1 MDLNQS
7 KIVRNVWKILFDYKY
22 VLYFLNQ
29 NKHLCSYFDNTKVIF
44 DEFECETVSKL
55 NNGFLINEKFY
66 WDSSTKK
73 FLFDIQDTYVE
84 LQINET
90 DLLIRIIDFIN
101 EHVSYSVYS
110 LLYGIKSNI
119 NNSTSISPRF
129 IISANS
135 FVSFRDDVLLLY
147 HIDKNEIIW
156 QLNTGSLLNN
166 KDVTQ
171 TGEII
176 SYKDKLFIYLY
187 DNEDKRATIVL
198 DIETGYELFRTSEFM
213 GYIRLQEDRIYA
225 LYGKTVS
232 ILNPESY
239 QIRRI
244 DLSEELAVLDESIE
258 EFLGAESLGYTTIEF
273 KLSPTIYE
281 VRYPYLYFAQERG
294 AQVGVLNL
302 ETEKLEWHATMDIDY
317 PVNPVVM
324 DIKACENRLY
334 VHCADTTL
342 HIFEME

>member
-1 MDLNQS
+1 MKLIEKLTCSFFEAKKQGAIYINNDELFLFNQKVEGKFCNFSSDDLNVYTFNLLTNCTEFIS
-7 KIVRNVWKILFDYKY
+7 LSTKSIVFCTEN
-22 VLYFLNQ
+22 FLGIRTDIDKCN
-29 NKHLCSYFDNTKVIF
+29 D
-44 DEFECETVSKL
+44 
-55 NNGFLINEKFY
+55 
-66 WDSSTKK
+66 KK
-73 FLFDIQDTYVE
+73 FLLAQTECENEEYWVLLDKNFHIVE
-84 LQINET
+84 KNLTTVDNCY
-90 DLLIRIIDFIN
+90 LIRLTADKILTKKESIIDLKYF
-101 EHVSYSVYS
+101 
-110 LLYGIKSNI
+110 
-119 NNSTSISPRF
+119 NNS
-129 IISANS
+129 
-135 FVSFRDDVLLLY
+135 
-147 HIDKNEIIW
+147 IIW
-156 QLNTGSLLNN
+156 RKDINQLLDS

-187 DNEDKRATIVL
+187 DNEDKRATIAL
-198 DIETGYELFRTSEFM
+198 DVETGNELFRTSEFM

-334 VHCADTTL
+334 VHCADKTL